1 MSIVNAIQYTFMGFF
16 MMYEMNKMLKR
27 SMLHDR
33 IMTSNVDHNSI
44 YVCTLRDIIVMLIH
58 AISGIDNLVI
68 NSLTFNMIRNIL
80 MDIFMNNDRDHAL
93 MILVSLKRI
102 VYK

>member
-1 MSIVNAIQYTFMGFF
+1 
-16 MMYEMNKMLKR
+16 
-27 SMLHDR
+27 
-33 IMTSNVDHNSI
+33 MTSNVDHNSI

-102 VYK
+102 VYKWLLEEGLGVGYDDCINKVGLVTIPNVN